1 MAVYTIH
8 QSFNRTVMKKIKVL
22 FLALLVTAT
31 FTSIAAVTNINEPS
45 KVAVKEISRLL
56 SNPSF
61 LIERDTF
68 ATVKFVV
75 NENHELVVLSVKTER
90 EEIESY
96 IKKRLNYKTV
106 TCELKEGMV
115 YIQPVNLVSLK

>member
-1 MAVYTIH
+1 
-8 QSFNRTVMKKIKVL
+8 MKKIKVL

-45 KVAVKEISRLL
+45 KVAVKEIFRLL

-61 LIERDTF
+61 LIEKDTF

>member
-1 MAVYTIH
+1 
-8 QSFNRTVMKKIKVL
+8 MKKIKVL
-22 FLALLVTAT
+22 FLALLVTVA
-31 FTSIAAVTNINEPS
+31 FTSIAAVTNVDEPS
-45 KVAVKEISRLL
+45 KIAVKEISRLL
-56 SNPSF
+56 SDPSF
-61 LIERDTF
+61 LILEDTF

-90 EEIESY
+90 EEIENY
-96 IKKRLNYKTV
+96 IKRRLNYKTV

>member
-1 MAVYTIH
+1 MAVYIIH